1 MERGLDGTR
10 AVRVTS
16 VGLAALGFVHL
27 LAPRVLLAVARG
39 LYWLVLDVRFE
50 PTERSPRRVRL
61 VGICMVAVGTT
72 IAVLRGND
80 SP

>member
-1 MERGLDGTR
+1 MKRSPDVGR
-10 AVRVTS
+10 AVRATGP
-16 VGLAALGFVHL
+16 GLAALGVVHL
-27 LAPRVLLAVARG
+27 LAPRVLLAVACQ
-39 LYWLVLDVRFE
+39 LYRLVLDVRFE

-80 SP
+80 SQ